1 MSVLAVVVYAA
12 MVTGAVAAVAALAV
26 PRLRRQ
32 LFWLAAGMFTVVG
45 VLGILSIGILFLAA
59 AAACVVV
66 ATRTSDEASPDTR
79 A

>member
-1 MSVLAVVVYAA
+1 MSVLTVVVYAA
-12 MVTGAVAAVAALAV
+12 MVTGAMAVVAALAV

-32 LFWLAAGMFTVVG
+32 LFWLAAGLFTVVG

-59 AAACVVV
+59 AAVCVWM
-66 ATRTSDEASPDTR
+66 ATRTGDTPGAS

>member
-1 MSVLAVVVYAA
+1 MNILTVVVYGAMAA
-12 MVTGAVAAVAALAV
+12 GAVAAVAAVAV

-59 AAACVVV
+59 AAVCVVL
-66 ATRTSDEASPDTR
+66 ATRTSDEASPHTR